1 MYEML
6 KYLLNGE
13 YYSCVSAKPA
23 VRKDQIQP
31 TAFLKVNGVKENC
44 VISLCSVKR
53 LCLVLFCFFLSD
65 EGASHNSQQNLY
77 GGKVMQSKG
86 PAQCR

>member
-31 TAFLKVNGVKENC
+31 TAFLKVNGVKEN
-44 VISLCSVKR
+44 S
-53 LCLVLFCFFLSD
+53 VLF
-65 EGASHNSQQNLY
+65 LY
-77 GGKVMQSKG
+77 VQFRGY
-86 PAQCR
+86 A

>member
-1 MYEML
+1 MQKLYPNFHTMYEML

-31 TAFLKVNGVKENC
+31 TAFLKVNGVKEN
-44 VISLCSVKR
+44 S
-53 LCLVLFCFFLSD
+53 VLF
-65 EGASHNSQQNLY
+65 LY
-77 GGKVMQSKG
+77 VQFRGY
-86 PAQCR
+86 A